1 MKLLILLSTLILL
14 SLVGVSQK
22 PPQVLP
28 NGVKVGKVKPGTS
41 IITVDSVTQY
51 STGDIKFWKGPM
63 QLSPNL
69 PLGFKVGTISVP
81 STLTA
86 TEIGYNDGVTSNVQ
100 DQFSNVATQLGSKI
114 DTTSTGNAYDYFY
127 TKQQSQN
134 LPYKSELLESFQRLG
149 IIIKG
154 VPAGGVSINSV
165 MNGTSALTDGTCY
178 FINFDV
184 PDTVVW
190 TGIKYVLNVAGNY
203 TGDNYNGFALHT
215 VTLAGV
221 ITKVVETVNDSELW
235 KNTAYTIGTK
245 AFPSPQ
251 TLLPGSYMISCHW
264 NASATTTAPT
274 VYTWGT
280 ITTNFPLLLLNGN
293 KSAGYLTV
301 QATTPASTTGS
312 ALTASSVMPFIFPY

>member
-1 MKLLILLSTLILL
+1 MKRLITILMVLFAGIAFGQDGPGVQSDKKFKNPRINSNMPVVVTGSELNALDNITGNLKEKIDSIKTQLNTTVDASTL
-14 SLVGVSQK
+14 
-22 PPQVLP
+22 
-28 NGVKVGKVKPGTS
+28 
-41 IITVDSVTQY
+41 Y
-51 STGDIKFWKGPM
+51 
-63 QLSPNL
+63 
-69 PLGFKVGTISVP
+69 
-81 STLTA
+81 
-86 TEIGYNDGVTSNVQ
+86 
-100 DQFSNVATQLGSKI
+100 
-114 DTTSTGNAYDYFY
+114 Y

-154 VPAGGVSINSV
+154 VPAGGISINSV

-178 FINFDV
+178 FVTFDV

-215 VTLAGV
+215 VTSAGV
-221 ITKVVETVNDSELW
+221 ITKVVETINDAELW

-245 AFPSPQ
+245 AFPTPQ

-280 ITTNFPLLLLNGN
+280 LTSNFPLLLTNGN
-293 KSAGYLTV
+293 KSSGYLTV

-312 ALTASSVMPFIFPY
+312 ALTASTIMPFIFPY

>member
-1 MKLLILLSTLILL
+1 MRRLLIVLFA
-14 SLVGVSQK
+14 GVLALATSAQTTFRK
-22 PPQVLP
+22 
-28 NGVKVGKVKPGTS
+28 GVKVGDVKPGTS
-41 IITVDSVTQY
+41 IITVDSITQY

-81 STLTA
+81 ATLTA
-86 TEIGYNDGVTSNVQ
+86 TEIGHADGTTGPIQ
-100 DQFSNVATQLGSKI
+100 DQINAVNAKADGKV
-114 DTTSTGNAYDYFY
+114 DTTDIVNPYDYFY
-127 TKQQSQN
+127 TKQQTQN

-154 VPAGGVSINSV
+154 VPAGGVNINSV
-165 MNGTSALTDGTCY
+165 MNGTSALTDGACY
-178 FINFDV
+178 YVVFDV

-190 TGIKYVLNVAGNY
+190 TGVKYVLNVAGNY

-215 VTLAGV
+215 VTSAGV
-221 ITKVVETVNDSELW
+221 ITKVVETVDDSELW

-245 AFPSPQ
+245 AFPTPQ

-274 VYTWGT
+274 VYTWGALT
-280 ITTNFPLLLLNGN
+280 ANFPLLLANGN

-301 QATTPASTTGS
+301 QATTPVSTTGS
-312 ALTASSVMPFIFPY
+312 ALTASTIMPFIFPY